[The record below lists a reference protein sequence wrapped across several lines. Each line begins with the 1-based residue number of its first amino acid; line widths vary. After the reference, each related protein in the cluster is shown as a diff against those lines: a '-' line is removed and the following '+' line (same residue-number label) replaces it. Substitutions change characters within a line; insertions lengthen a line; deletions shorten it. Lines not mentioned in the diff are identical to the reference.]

1 MSKEQNNTLNVS
13 LSIKLLMSSS
23 QFRSFVDT
31 NGLKQLLIQICKRQQ
46 LKVSYLTILQ
56 FTKLF
61 FSRTM
66 HIKKTLQNWSSV
78 RSRNSTHTYKM
89 ISKNKWTISSR

>member
-1 MSKEQNNTLNVS
+1 MSKEQNNTLNII

-31 NGLKQLLIQICKRQQ
+31 NGLKQLLVQICQRQQ